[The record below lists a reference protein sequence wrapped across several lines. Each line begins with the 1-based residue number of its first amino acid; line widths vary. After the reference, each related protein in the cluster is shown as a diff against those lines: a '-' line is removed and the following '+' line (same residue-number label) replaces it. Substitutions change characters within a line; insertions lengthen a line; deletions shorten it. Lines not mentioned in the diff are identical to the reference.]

1 MAAVKAQ
8 VAQAV
13 PVYYPVMALTET
25 VRWGV
30 RTTSGDFVDDLVS
43 ILNDPVRQQQIRY
56 KLQSEHFSDWDDSTE
71 ILLKSIGALSE

>member
-8 VAQAV
+8 VALAV

-30 RTTSGDFVDDLVS
+30 RSTSGDFVNDLVS
-43 ILNDPVRQQQIRY
+43 IMNDPIRQQQIRY
-56 KLQSEHFSDWDDSTE
+56 KLQSEHFADWEDATD
-71 ILLKSIGALSE
+71 ILLNAIGANSG